1 MQYIQKYTQNIGVMV
16 FMTVFLLLP
25 LYLLV
30 LSVEFDTNR
39 TRIQNMSSFGTID
52 NNDNDSSQEN
62 SLLDNIELD
71 NLA

>member
-1 MQYIQKYTQNIGVMV
+1 MKHMQKYTQNIGVMV

-25 LYLLV
+25 LLLLV

-71 NLA
+71 DLA